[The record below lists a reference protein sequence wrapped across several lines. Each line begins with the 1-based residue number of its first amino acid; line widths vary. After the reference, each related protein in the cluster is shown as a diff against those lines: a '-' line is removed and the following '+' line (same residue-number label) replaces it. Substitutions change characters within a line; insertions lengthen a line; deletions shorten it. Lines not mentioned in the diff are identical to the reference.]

1 MDKNDYKNKIEEHR
15 KPINLDGEESSDSRM
30 SRRTANQPVKHTNK
44 SRNYLL
50 PILFAIFILIPFGF
64 LIYIQAFYK
73 PNQNETAVLETGVF
87 EYKQNDEETEEIGGT
102 DEVDEPATNKE
113 DESETNKEDESQNT
127 DEVIVED
134 DTKAEESPSEIT
146 PVEEP
151 VEEEQPSEKTHIV
164 QPNETLYRIAMN
176 YYNSADAVEKIK
188 EANGLTSDTISSGQK
203 LILP

>member
-15 KPINLDGEESSDSRM
+15 KPIKLDGEESSNSRM
-30 SRRTANQPVKHTNK
+30 LRRSTSQPTKHTNK

-64 LIYIQAFYK
+64 LIYIQAFYE
-73 PNQNETAVLETGVF
+73 PNQNKTAVLETGVF
-87 EYKQNDEETEEIGGT
+87 EYKQNDEDIQEATGT
-102 DEVDEPATNKE
+102 DFEDESGTNKE
-113 DESETNKEDESQNT
+113 EESQNT
-127 DEVIVED
+127 DETVIED
-134 DTKAEESPSEIT
+134 DTKADEESPTIT
-146 PVEEP
+146 PVVEP

-188 EANGLTSDTISSGQK
+188 EANGLTSDSISTGQE